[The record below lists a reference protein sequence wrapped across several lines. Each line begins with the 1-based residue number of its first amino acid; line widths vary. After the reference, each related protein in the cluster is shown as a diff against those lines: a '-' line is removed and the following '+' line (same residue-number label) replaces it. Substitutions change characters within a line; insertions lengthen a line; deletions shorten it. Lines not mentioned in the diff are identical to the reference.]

1 MIDRKSSF
9 FFLGNIIGQAISLIT
24 AIFIIKNIGPE
35 EFGKFSIFTSV
46 GAIIGSIAT
55 LKFELSIAISSSLTQ
70 VYEKFNFSIFVS
82 IILNLLMVSIS
93 LPFLNLGGRENIL
106 LLYFF
111 AISISLTGIMQQ
123 VFLYRE
129 NHIYNGL
136 LSILVA
142 LLNFLFIL
150 YIFKGESLLI
160 KANVYTNIIAV
171 LVFLIILRYSGFKI
185 VLFSIK
191 KLKELF
197 RDNIE
202 YPKFILPSSIVT
214 ILLTYFHPI
223 LLSLIFSDKEVGVF
237 SFSLRILLLPT
248 IVIGAV
254 TSGLLRARLSKLYF
268 DKNFAQLHNEVV
280 KAIKL
285 LIVASIFCYTILTL
299 VVHNLSMFISINKWK
314 GVEITSLFMLFYCI
328 AQFFYVPLSN
338 IAMVLG
344 ENKKLLQYNIIQ
356 VILTAFTYLLTY
368 IFNFSF
374 HYFLML
380 LSVVF
385 FVFTCYTCT
394 KFYNLTVFKNKSS

>member
-1 MIDRKSSF
+1 MINFKSSF

-24 AIFIIKNIGPE
+24 AIFIIKNISPE
-35 EFGKFSIFTSV
+35 QFGRFSVFTSV
-46 GAIIGSIAT
+46 GSIIGSIAT

-82 IILNLLMVSIS
+82 LVLNLFMVSIS
-93 LPFLNLGGRENIL
+93 LPFLNLGSYENII
-106 LLYFF
+106 LLYLFT
-111 AISISLTGIMQQ
+111 ITISLTGIMQQ

-136 LSILVA
+136 LSVILS

-150 YIFKGESLLI
+150 YIFNGESLLI
-160 KANVYTNIIAV
+160 KSNVYTNIISV
-171 LVFLIILRYSGFKI
+171 IFFFVILRLSGVRLAFY
-185 VLFSIK
+185 SIK

-197 RDNIE
+197 KNNIE
-202 YPKFILPSSIVT
+202 YPKFILPGSIAT

-237 SFSLRILLLPT
+237 AFSLRILLLPT

-268 DKNFAQLHNEVV
+268 DKNFLQFHSEVI
-280 KAIKL
+280 KTIKL
-285 LIVASIFCYTILTL
+285 LIFASIFCYIILVL
-299 VVHNLSMFISINKWK
+299 VINNLSLFINIDKWK
-314 GVEITSLFMLFYCI
+314 GLEITSMFMLFYCI

-344 ENKKLLQYNIIQ
+344 ENKRLLMYNIIQ
-356 VILTAFTYLLTY
+356 VLITTITYLLTY
-368 IFNFSF
+368 IFNLSF
-374 HYFLML
+374 YEFLIL
-380 LSVVF
+380 LSLIF
-385 FVFTCYTCT
+385 SIFACYTCA
-394 KFYNLTVFKNKSS
+394 KFYNMSISKSKLS

>member
-1 MIDRKSSF
+1 MINFKSSF
-9 FFLGNIIGQAISLIT
+9 YFLGNIIGQAISLIT
-24 AIFIIKNIGPE
+24 AIFIIKNISPE
-35 EFGKFSIFTSV
+35 QFGRFSVFTSV
-46 GAIIGSIAT
+46 GSIIGSIAT

-82 IILNLLMVSIS
+82 IILNLLMVSVS
-93 LPFLNLGGRENIL
+93 LPFLDLGEGENVL
-106 LLYFF
+106 LLFFF
-111 AISISLTGIMQQ
+111 AISVSLTGIMQQ

-136 LSILVA
+136 LSIILS

-160 KANVYTNIIAV
+160 KSNVYTNIIAV
-171 LVFLIILRYSGFKI
+171 LVFFIILRSSGFK
-185 VLFSIK
+185 VVFFSIK
-191 KLKELF
+191 KLKVLF
-197 RDNIE
+197 KNNIE
-202 YPKFILPSSIVT
+202 YPKFILPGSIAT

-254 TSGLLRARLSKLYF
+254 TSGLLRAKLSKLYF
-268 DKNFAQLHNEVV
+268 DKNFLQFHVEVV

-285 LIVASIFCYTILTL
+285 LIFASIFCYIVL
-299 VVHNLSMFISINKWK
+299 VLVINNLSLFININKWK
-314 GVEITSLFMLFYCI
+314 GLESASMFMLFYCV

-344 ENKKLLQYNIIQ
+344 ENKRLLKYNIAQI
-356 VILTAFTYLLTY
+356 IITTITYLLTY

-374 HYFLML
+374 YHFLTL
-380 LSVVF
+380 LSAIF
-385 FVFTCYTCT
+385 FVFACCTCT
-394 KFYNLTVFKNKSS
+394 KFYYMSISKSKIF